1 MKKEIVKTQKG
12 EITVYSDIEVPI
24 SNASD
29 FLDLLA
35 NTSTKTIALDK
46 KYFDNRFY
54 ELNSGLAGEI
64 LQKVSNY
71 RRSVIIIGDFTNI
84 NKKSLKDFI
93 YESNKT
99 GQVVFAKNMEEG
111 ISLLK

>member
-1 MKKEIVKTQKG
+1 MKKEIIQTYKG
-12 EITVYSDIEVPI
+12 EITVYSDIENPI

-35 NTSTKTIALDK
+35 NTDTKAIALHK
-46 KYFDNRFY
+46 ENLDNSFF
-54 ELNSGLAGEI
+54 ELSSGLAGDI

-71 RRSVIIIGDFTNI
+71 RRSVIIIGDFVNI
-84 NKKSLKDFI
+84 KKKSLIDFI

-99 GQVVFAKNMEEG
+99 GHVVFGKDLEEG
-111 ISLLK
+111 ISLLR